1 MWWGDSCDTM
11 TVVVTVTTAPGEP
24 EDRVSWD
31 SGSNCEPLITDPPRG
46 AAVGSPPPTPQT
58 GGDALATAAACAGA
72 TNWIHSSHT
81 LQDPVNIDV
90 AWLRTSAKRTW
101 RCDTTYWS
109 ETSGDMSANSG
120 SGPSWWTHD
129 KPTWAVINWRCYP
142 LPSACSQ
149 AKMEARAWFHVDF
162 PSCPGGH
169 QDIQI
174 ANEVWTNADGTKTF
188 QTSKSATCTGLH
200 SSTGSKIT
208 TSKSSGYGGGSDDK
222 YNIAIP
228 NVSGT

>member
-1 MWWGDSCDTM
+1 
-11 TVVVTVTTAPGEP
+11 
-24 EDRVSWD
+24 
-31 SGSNCEPLITDPPRG
+31 
-46 AAVGSPPPTPQT
+46 
-58 GGDALATAAACAGA
+58 
-72 TNWIHSSHT
+72 
-81 LQDPVNIDV
+81 
-90 AWLRTSAKRTW
+90 
-101 RCDTTYWS
+101 
-109 ETSGDMSANSG
+109 
-120 SGPSWWTHD
+120 
-129 KPTWAVINWRCYP
+129 
-142 LPSACSQ
+142 
-149 AKMEARAWFHVDF
+149 MEARAWFHVDF

-222 YNIAIP
+222 YNIAVP